1 MQIQMAS
8 PSASASPG
16 MQILRCSSS
25 IASMHELVSATAALG
40 DMLVLSPKAVRTRK
54 ELEAAFHLAR
64 SAFAER
70 ENISTKLANEAM
82 LFLACEINFES
93 ALKKVGAADPS
104 DFVLVSEKRIPAKE
118 LVKKLR
124 LTRCLQLSLTEW
136 EKKKGAY
143 SEGELAIEE
152 MALAR
157 IRN

>member
-1 MQIQMAS
+1 
-8 PSASASPG
+8 

-64 SAFAER
+64 QAFEGK
-70 ENISTKLANEAM
+70 ENISSKLSNEAV

-93 ALKKVGAADPS
+93 ALRKVGAADTS
-104 DFVLVSEKRIPAKE
+104 DFVLVSEKKFPIKE

-124 LTRCLQLSLTEW
+124 LTRCLQLTLTEW
-136 EKKKGAY
+136 GKKKGKY
-143 SEGELAIEE
+143 IEGELAIEK